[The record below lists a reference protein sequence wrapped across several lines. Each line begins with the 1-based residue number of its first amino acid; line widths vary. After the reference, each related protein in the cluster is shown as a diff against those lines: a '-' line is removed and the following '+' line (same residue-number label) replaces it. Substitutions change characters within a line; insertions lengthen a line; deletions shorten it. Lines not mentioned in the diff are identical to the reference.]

1 MFNPGMILDV
11 IRFELKRSMTK
22 GRIGIWCIL
31 VAFPVI
37 LFYLMNS
44 ISGISRADAWT
55 WSQYLFIVEI
65 VCQLGLLLWATPVV
79 STEIESQT
87 WIYLA
92 MRQSGRSTVFIGKYF
107 TAVIWTFSA
116 AMVALTLCMVV
127 VPDMFDVFHWY
138 VMTILAALSCIA
150 HAAIFLLI
158 GVLFQKRAMV
168 TAVFY
173 TLAIEYGLSFVPAL
187 ANKITVNYRLRSLL
201 ANWVDLDEN
210 IQRELVFIGAE
221 PTHIH
226 LFCLFTITLVAL
238 CAALFRLKYAEY
250 PTQQDG

>member
-1 MFNPGMILDV
+1 MLNPGMILDV

-37 LFYLMNS
+37 LFYLMS
-44 ISGISRADAWT
+44 LIGGTTKVDAWT
-55 WSQYLFIVEI
+55 WSQYMFIVEI

-92 MRQSGRSTVFIGKYF
+92 MRQRGRSTVYIGKYL
-107 TAVIWTFSA
+107 TAVIWTLSA
-116 AMVALTLCMVV
+116 AVVALTLCMIV
-127 VPDMFDVFHWY
+127 VPDMLDVYNWL
-138 VMTILAALSCIA
+138 VLTTLAALSCIA
-150 HAAIFLLI
+150 HAAIFLFI
-158 GVLFQKRAMV
+158 GVMFQKRAMV

-173 TLAIEYGLSFVPAL
+173 TLVIEYGLSLVPAL

-201 ANWVDLDEN
+201 TNWVELDED
-210 IQRELVFIGAE
+210 ILRQLVFIGTE
-221 PTHIH
+221 PTYIH